1 MSDYIKYLCK
11 IEKFSEKS
19 YYANDAQMFY
29 DYIHGTIDVNEMTN
43 VRFNKEST
51 ETPLSYYNN
60 EAQQFYDYANTLTS
74 ELEIKDCPS
83 VEPDPDPEPDP
94 HPGPEPDPEP
104 DPVVPEPEESDIEKC
119 EIKDHVCEIKF
130 KKNIEAIDFYKPKG
144 EDEDEET
151 INVNHQVSGKKNY
164 KLLMYNEEN
173 PFENIEID
181 RIVYKINASEL
192 KEYKYNKCQ
201 DLGNTEI
208 EFIDCGIDNTFI
220 HFNFKKIENPDNF
233 YVRFYSQ
240 NDEIIYQSSKLN
252 NIDNNSEKTILKLEK
267 NIEIR
272 NDKIVK
278 FEILIIDHDK
288 YKLVT
293 NKLDN
298 TKCIETLNTLSNKVT
313 EAEILKKLQ
322 NISFKYFKQNYSES
336 KLLDELS
343 EVTCE
348 VFLDKDLII
357 CLKNQD
363 EEERLNKPELYD
375 LVFKHSYYFSLKL
388 LTNNSQDES
397 LVSFNNGKNDKII
410 TSFSEL
416 KISKNTIKKP
426 STNITLTLQICKR
439 KAEEEEI
446 LHTIEEIP
454 KLFFTTNPLDR
465 IDEGHETDTD
475 TDTDTD
481 TESEEEPGPQPG
493 PAVISENIT
502 VEKFEQEDI
511 VGNIETENGKY
522 KLKNKNEVNIKLKSI
537 PQIENFNEYSISVS
551 GGQGENPEL
560 NKSNGL
566 ITLNN
571 NLIQTKTKE
580 FTIVVS
586 KRISEDDSEEKL
598 RIVILP
604 ADIISKKIS
613 IKTFKQGDREIPPI
627 EETTKYQLENTTDA
641 VSIELNT
648 GELGDLIY
656 HLNGEKKNIVS
667 KTINIDSSI
676 IENPPNDLS
685 IVIESSRPEI
695 DNLEITIIPFRTPGP
710 ARPPSP
716 VREGPGLSE
725 GNRNNSISENTISV
739 DTFKQ
744 TTEDGN
750 TDIEIKDDKYQ
761 LENKNQVTIQLKSE
775 INNFSNLK
783 IIDGIGKD
791 ISQGRFTE
799 DSGLIT
805 LNEAFIQEKSSPFS
819 IFVMENAEHPVEKL
833 RIVIIPHGNTIQKIE
848 VEEFKQGTKSISP
861 ISETNTYQL
870 SNTDEAVE
878 IKLKPE
884 GLSGLK
890 YSLGGEVKS
899 DIQNNIIKL
908 KSEFIKEQIAEFK
921 INIQDEHGNTLEITI
936 IPKRSSIEPQRPGPG
951 PGPEPLPPGPRP
963 PSSPRGQQQKIKII
977 SFMQDDSEI
986 QPIIRQNKKNLYKLR
1001 TQNDITIKLRPEE
1014 LINYQVF
1021 INEVMVE
1028 SINVSSNNII
1038 ILRSSEIEKYTE
1050 RFDVRF
1056 TQSDCR
1062 DLLIKIEPAKEEYI
1076 DPFLIDMNEEEEKVK
1091 LDGYDDEEFKIY
1103 CHDDIIKVYFEI
1115 FIENLQYYYT
1125 DMIYE
1130 RDVMKNYYD
1139 IMNYLICLFKYL
1151 MNSENMD
1158 INFDT
1163 GDEPL
1168 TKLFQ
1173 SERNILDQSC
1183 NDTKFK
1189 AEPVKDI
1196 LKIDLIDNLRMGIN
1210 SLLVNTYQKDMRF
1223 LFQDL
1228 FYFFIKKNSPNSP
1241 ELINVEEDKTIFK
1254 INLEKLTI
1262 KLIHDYFYSD
1272 ISDDYLLQNNNTVL
1286 DDNTELDD
1294 IDKSYED
1301 VIQKIKECQV
1311 LKIIHLF
1318 EDYKEELKSQKDK
1331 VIEKLQGKEDV
1342 FSYFGFFD

>member
-1 MSDYIKYLCK
+1 MSNYIEYLCK
-11 IEKFSEKS
+11 IKKFSQKS
-19 YYANDAQMFY
+19 YYANDAQMFF
-29 DYIHGTIDVNEMTN
+29 DYIHGIKEVNEMTN
-43 VRFNKEST
+43 VRFDKESSN
-51 ETPLSYYNN
+51 TPLSYYNN
-60 EAQQFYDYANTLTS
+60 QAQRFFDYANTITS
-74 ELEIKDCPS
+74 EFEIKDCPPD
-83 VEPDPDPEPDP
+83 PDPDPEPDP
-94 HPGPEPDPEP
+94 DPDPEP
-104 DPVVPEPEESDIEKC
+104 DPDPDPDPEPDPEPEESDIESC
-119 EIKDHVCEIKF
+119 EIKNHVCEIKF
-130 KKNIEAIDFYKPKG
+130 KKKIKAINFYKPEGEG
-144 EDEDEET
+144 EDEGT
-151 INVNHQVSGKKNY
+151 INVNHQVEENNKNY
-164 KLLMYNEEN
+164 KLFMYNKEN
-173 PFENIEID
+173 PFKNIEID
-181 RIVYKINASEL
+181 RIVYTIKNAEPKEHRYDNCIKL
-192 KEYKYNKCQ
+192 K
-201 DLGNTEI
+201 NTKI
-208 EFIDCGIDNTFI
+208 EFNTCDFDETFI
-220 HFNFKKIENPDNF
+220 FFKFKKIENPHHF

-240 NDEIIYQSSKLN
+240 NDDTIYKSSKLTMN
-252 NIDNNSEKTILKLEK
+252 NIDNDSESDNTILKLEK
-267 NIEIR
+267 NTEVLEG
-272 NDKIVK
+272 KIDT
-278 FEILIIDHDK
+278 FEILIIDRYN

-293 NKLDN
+293 DKLND
-298 TKCIETLNTLSNKVT
+298 TECIENLNRVFNRVT
-313 EAEILKKLQ
+313 ENSIVEKLK
-322 NISFKYFKQNYSES
+322 NISFKSYLQGDNIPKLVKGHTDKYEVYS
-336 KLLDELS
+336 DE
-343 EVTCE
+343 
-348 VFLDKDLII
+348 DLII
-357 CLKNQD
+357 CLKNQS
-363 EEERLNKPELYD
+363 EEDALNNDQLHN
-375 LVFKHSYYFSLKL
+375 LVFQHSYYFCLKL
-388 LTNNSQDES
+388 LKKSGHDFIPLKKSN
-397 LVSFNNGKNDKII
+397 KKIE
-410 TSFSEL
+410 SFSEL
-416 KISKNTIKKP
+416 KILKNTITRLP
-426 STNITLTLQICKR
+426 SDITLNLLICK
-439 KAEEEEI
+439 KKDGEEKD
-446 LHTIEEIP
+446 LHTIKKIP
-454 KLFFTTNPLDR
+454 KLFFTKKPSESLEGIGEEDR
-465 IDEGHETDTD
+465 SESES
-475 TDTDTD
+475 
-481 TESEEEPGPQPG
+481 ESEEEEPE
-493 PAVISENIT
+493 SEEIRVDTFN
-502 VEKFEQEDI
+502 QEGVD
-511 VGNIETENGKY
+511 GNIETENGKY
-522 KLKNKNEVNIKLKSI
+522 KLKNTNKVNIQLKSI
-537 PQIENFNEYSISVS
+537 PQIDNFNEYSISVS

-560 NKSNGL
+560 NKSNGI

-604 ADIISKKIS
+604 ADSKKIS

-648 GELGDLIY
+648 EELGNLTY
-656 HLNGEKKNIVS
+656 NLNGEKKNIVS

-685 IVIESSRPEI
+685 IVIESSSPEI
-695 DNLEITIIPFRTPGP
+695 DNLEITIIPFRTSGQ

-716 VREGPGLSE
+716 VREGPGL
-725 GNRNNSISENTISV
+725 SENTISV

-799 DSGLIT
+799 ANGLIT
-805 LNEAFIQEKSSPFS
+805 LNEDFIQEKSSEFS

-899 DIQNNIIKL
+899 DIQNNIINL
-908 KSEFIKEQIAEFK
+908 KSQFIQKQIAEFK

-936 IPKRSSIEPQRPGPG
+936 IPKG
-951 PGPEPLPPGPRP
+951 
-963 PSSPRGQQQKIKII
+963 
-977 SFMQDDSEI
+977 SF
-986 QPIIRQNKKNLYKLR
+986 
-1001 TQNDITIKLRPEE
+1001 
-1014 LINYQVF
+1014 
-1021 INEVMVE
+1021 
-1028 SINVSSNNII
+1028 
-1038 ILRSSEIEKYTE
+1038 
-1050 RFDVRF
+1050 
-1056 TQSDCR
+1056 
-1062 DLLIKIEPAKEEYI
+1062 IEPAEEEEVPVI
-1076 DPFLIDMNEEEEKVK
+1076 LIDINEEEEKVK

-1103 CHDDIIKVYFEI
+1103 CHDDIIKPYFEI
-1115 FIENLQYYYT
+1115 FIDTLQYYYI
-1125 DMIYE
+1125 DMIYD

-1151 MNSENMD
+1151 MNSENMN
-1158 INFDT
+1158 INFNT

-1168 TKLFQ
+1168 TELFQ
-1173 SERNILDQSC
+1173 SERNILEKSC
-1183 NDTKFK
+1183 NDQKFRK
-1189 AEPVKDI
+1189 EPPSDI

-1228 FYFFIKKNSPNSP
+1228 FYFFIKKINSSSS

-1262 KLIHDYFYSD
+1262 KLIHDYFYLE
-1272 ISDDYLLQNNNTVL
+1272 ISDDYLLQNNNT
-1286 DDNTELDD
+1286 ELDD
-1294 IDKSYED
+1294 IDTFYEE

-1318 EDYKEELKSQKDK
+1318 EDYKEELKSQKEK
-1331 VIEKLQGKEDV
+1331 VIKNLEGKEDL